1 MAGLWR
7 MSATELATL
16 IRDRQVSAREVIET
30 HLRRIDAVN
39 PALNAI
45 VIRLDEQAL
54 AAADAADR
62 AVAAGDQLPPLHGV
76 PSRSRLAAR
85 TSPRSPFGGTAKA
98 SQGHT
103 VSPWDAT
110 RTLGASSGGDAVA
123 VATGM
128 TPLGLGGMGWDHCAG
143 PPSCFAR
150 GRHPGSFEAT
160 RSRRHHLT
168 SFTEARSVSL
178 GGQGRMA

>member
-7 MSATELATL
+7 MSATELAAL

-103 VSPWDAT
+103 VNPWDAT
-110 RTLGASSGGDAVA
+110 RTLGASSGGDALA

-128 TPLGLGGMGWDHCAG
+128 TPLGLRWPALL
-143 PPSCFAR
+143 FRAR
-150 GRHPGSFEAT
+150 AAPGSFEAT